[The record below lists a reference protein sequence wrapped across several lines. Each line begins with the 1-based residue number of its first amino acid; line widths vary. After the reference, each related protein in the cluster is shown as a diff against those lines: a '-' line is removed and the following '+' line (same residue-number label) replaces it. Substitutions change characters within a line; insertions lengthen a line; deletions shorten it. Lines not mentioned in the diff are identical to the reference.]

1 MTGLSKVT
9 RVGWSNGSGQLY
21 IIVCIKYSE
30 HIRTSISAYKEC
42 YKDVGCDS
50 AGLVTLHKIL
60 GIMQWHPKKYYCAC
74 YKHLYITQPLDY

>member
-30 HIRTSISAYKEC
+30 HIRTS
-42 YKDVGCDS
+42 
-50 AGLVTLHKIL
+50 LVHIKNATK
-60 GIMQWHPKKYYCAC
+60 M
-74 YKHLYITQPLDY
+74 LDLTRQVW